1 MQGVLDGIRV
11 LDFGRFIAGPYCGQL
26 LADFGAEVIRMDKV
40 GGSEDRF
47 LLPVAES
54 GEGPLFFQINRNK
67 KSLTLNSGTPE
78 GRAVLEKLVK
88 TADVVVANLPWEILP
103 KLGLDYETL
112 KSIKPDIIL
121 ATMSTFGHEGPYAQ
135 RVGFD
140 GIAQA
145 MSGSMYMT
153 GWEDKPVRAASP
165 YCDFGTALVSA
176 YGILLALMHRDKTGE
191 GQVVE
196 GTLLRTGMTFSNA
209 MLIEQAL
216 TKPNRIPTGNMAQTA
231 GPADVYNAKDG
242 TILVNVISDPL
253 FRRWARLMGEE
264 EQWTTDPRFKD
275 DVSRGDHGHILSER
289 MQRWVGERTVA
300 EAIEGLEGARI
311 PAGPVLKPQQVLE
324 DEHVNATGMLKP
336 TEFPGLDGLA
346 PIMETQVKLSKTP
359 GEIRHRAPLS
369 GEHTDDLLEELGIS
383 AGEVA
388 ELREKGVI

>member
-26 LADFGAEVIRMDKV
+26 LADFGADVIRMDKV

-47 LLPVAES
+47 LLPVAET

-67 KSLTLNSGTPE
+67 KSMTLDSGQPE
-78 GRAVLEKLVK
+78 GRKVLEKLIK
-88 TADVVVANLPWEILP
+88 TTDVVVANLPWEILP

-121 ATMSTFGHEGPYAQ
+121 ATMSTFGHEGPYAR

-176 YGILLALMHRDKTGE
+176 YGIMLALRHRDKTGE

-196 GTLLRTGMTFSNA
+196 GTLLRTGLTFSNA
-209 MLIEQAL
+209 MVIEQAL
-216 TKPNRIPTGNMAQTA
+216 TKPDRIPTGNLAQTA
-231 GPADVYNAKDG
+231 GPADVYKAKDG
-242 TILVNVISDPL
+242 TILVNVISNPL

-275 DVSRGDHGHILSER
+275 DVSRGDHGPILSER
-289 MQRWVGERTVA
+289 MQRWVGERTVE
-300 EAIEGLEGARI
+300 EAITALEGARI

-324 DEHVNATGMLKP
+324 DEHVIATGMLHP

-346 PIMETQVKLSKTP
+346 PIMESQVKLSQTP

-369 GEHTDDLLEELGIS
+369 GEHTDEVLNELGLTEEQI
-383 AGEVA
+383 AG
-388 ELREKGVI
+388 LRDNGII